1 MAMETRDLV
10 MMGIGLGVGFFIF
23 TAIGQEAIKTGA
35 GVTTSEARRL
45 LKKVQKRAKEREKV

>member
-1 MAMETRDLV
+1 MATRDWV

-35 GVTTSEARRL
+35 GVTKSEAQRL
-45 LKKVQKRAKEREKV
+45 LKKVQKRAETRAKL